1 MYSNI
6 SRREGCD
13 RIECSAD
20 RTGMADLIFIHITLP
35 YEVPVK
41 SLSRGRVLGL
51 LRLQK
56 DGSQDT
62 VFTYGPWHV
71 SKLTRHFRIRPLIKL
86 LFKTISQ

>member
-13 RIECSAD
+13 RIECGAD

-51 LRLQK
+51 LRL
-56 DGSQDT
+56 
-62 VFTYGPWHV
+62 
-71 SKLTRHFRIRPLIKL
+71 
-86 LFKTISQ
+86 

>member
-6 SRREGCD
+6 SRREGCN
-13 RIECSAD
+13 RIECGAD

-41 SLSRGRVLGL
+41 SISPGKVLCV

-86 LFKTISQ
+86 LFKTINQ